1 MVSYGG
7 MPVTTM
13 TRSRLWPFFEFYLGR
28 PGQFEPDNLFFRELS
43 RVVFVLAGVQ
53 IQNMS
58 TAARV
63 AAVSVLVQD
72 RARNVNVGLIYGK
85 LIIAL
90 K

>member
-13 TRSRLWPFFEFYLGR
+13 TRSRLWPFYQFYLGR
-28 PGQFEPDNLFFRELS
+28 PGQFELYFREVS

-90 K
+90 